1 MGVNKINVVIECVSR
16 FIGGE
21 RKIFE
26 NFDQKVRKVKKFFVY
41 IYSFLVFDESKI
53 FFREVK
59 LFVYYGNRRLDFFC
73 NISYD
78 LLEFF
83 LIKKIFKGGQEGI
96 REIFFLMFF
105 KYKMKMKRNKVIG
118 FLQLSD

>member
-1 MGVNKINVVIECVSR
+1 MGVNKINIVIERVSR

-41 IYSFLVFDESKI
+41 IYSFLVLGESKI
-53 FFREVK
+53 LVDFREVK
-59 LFVYYGNRRLDFFC
+59 LFVYYGNRRFDFFF

-83 LIKKIFKGGQEGI
+83 
-96 REIFFLMFF
+96 
-105 KYKMKMKRNKVIG
+105 
-118 FLQLSD
+118 D